1 MRASSPFLCTDIVGD
16 EVDDVDGR
24 EGLGEGIGKSDDEG
38 CTFILG
44 RGDNDGGVLVFFE
57 DGVGDRFHMFWV
69 DIMERQ
75 GDNIFPVD
83 ECFFVIGEGFERGDA
98 LGEVL
103 ILGGELLSF
112 FLEGVFEG

>member
-1 MRASSPFLCTDIVGD
+1 MGTSSSFLRADIVGD

-24 EGLGEGIGKSDDEG
+24 EGLGEGVGKSDYESR
-38 CTFILG
+38 TFILG
-44 RGDNDGGVLVFFE
+44 RSDNDGGVLVFFE
-57 DGVGDRFHMFWV
+57 DGVGDRFHVLWV